1 MDQQSNFLPTKFS
14 YLTHRA
20 LALAPGQK
28 EPVPALMALMAADRM
43 DIPHTLNYNLGRKY
57 ANLS

>member
-1 MDQQSNFLPTKFS
+1 MDQQSNFSTTKFS

-20 LALAPGQK
+20 LALALGEK
-28 EPVPALMALMAADRM
+28 EPVPALMALMAANRIDFPR
-43 DIPHTLNYNLGRKY
+43 TLYYNLGRKY